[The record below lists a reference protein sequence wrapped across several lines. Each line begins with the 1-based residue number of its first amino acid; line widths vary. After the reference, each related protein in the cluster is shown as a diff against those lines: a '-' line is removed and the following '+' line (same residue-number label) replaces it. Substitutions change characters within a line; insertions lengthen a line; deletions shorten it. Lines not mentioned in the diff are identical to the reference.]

1 MSLFFFLKSHWFT
14 VSCSTAAANTFSTF
28 MGIRRCP
35 SRQRNCR
42 KEDWPQWE
50 KHPCLQA
57 TAPGPSWQLD
67 AEPGWIPAC
76 TCILLPGILATP
88 STCCHQF
95 LCPLLTAQLLGGVVY
110 TCSLPAVI
118 SYSFSAQSSLDS
130 DPILLPKQL
139 FLSLLIAS
147 VLLTP
152 EDIFNASP
160 IWPCSSIYTVD
171 SSRLQTL
178 SSFNFGNMPFAQLS
192 SRFIAAPSQHSAW
205 ETGLCKTV
213 TLIVPTL

>member
-14 VSCSTAAANTFSTF
+14 ASCSTAALTHSTPLW
-28 MGIRRCP
+28 GSEGAP
-35 SRQRNCR
+35 STQRNCR
-42 KEDWPQWE
+42 KEDWPQWK

-76 TCILLPGILATP
+76 TLILLPGILATP
-88 STCCHQF
+88 SSCCHQF
-95 LCPLLTAQLLGGVVY
+95 LCPLLTAQLLGEVVY

-130 DPILLPKQL
+130 DLILLPKQI

-147 VLLTP
+147 VLVNP
-152 EDIFNASP
+152 EDIYNVSP

-178 SSFNFGNMPFAQLS
+178 FFQLWLHALCSALLPFHSCTFTAQCLGD
-192 SRFIAAPSQHSAW
+192 RA
-205 ETGLCKTV
+205 L
-213 TLIVPTL
+213 